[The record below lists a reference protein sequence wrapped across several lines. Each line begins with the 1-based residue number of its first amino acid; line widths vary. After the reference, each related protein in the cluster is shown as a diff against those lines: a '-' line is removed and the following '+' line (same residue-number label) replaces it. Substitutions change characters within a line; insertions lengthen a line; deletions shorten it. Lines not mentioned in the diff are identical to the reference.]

1 MHLRVIS
8 YANVILRAIS
18 WGVLTD
24 AVRTAWY
31 CPTMR
36 ALLVLN
42 ISVFTQTFTNILRK
56 CTTAHAK
63 TTPWQET
70 SRYYHATL
78 RSSYAIIWRGPSR
91 KIFKKFKNWHAQ
103 NSTPAWTYAE
113 ARGPTPVT
121 YRQECYA
128 NATQMKPPTTKQL
141 SVAWRSW
148 FPVRVNQALL
158 NTSILNPNIFK
169 TDLLNI
175 LSCWYITQDTSAHNI
190 FWWF

>member
-1 MHLRVIS
+1 MISTQLYQS
-8 YANVILRAIS
+8 YALACHFLCQRDFACNILKYPA
-18 WGVLTD
+18 GC
-24 AVRTAWY
+24 VRTAWY

-36 ALLVLN
+36 ELLVLQ

-70 SRYYHATL
+70 SRYNHATL
-78 RSSYAIIWRGPSR
+78 RNSYAIIWRGPSR

-128 NATQMKPPTTKQL
+128 NATQMKPPTAKQL
-141 SVAWRSW
+141 SVAWRS
-148 FPVRVNQALL
+148 
-158 NTSILNPNIFK
+158 
-169 TDLLNI
+169 
-175 LSCWYITQDTSAHNI
+175 
-190 FWWF
+190 